1 MQSFGGHTL
10 YNLQNHVCWGDRDSI
25 YKIILSHAYLVRTC
39 DLSVGGELRLAVK
52 GDSINQRVTTC
63 DNCFTGQPRQNMCW
77 LVVYLP
83 HPTPLKNDGV
93 KVSWDDDIP
102 FPYEMENK
110 SHVWNHQAVCDS
122 LTHLP
127 RSKPVGW
134 TWSHHVPS
142 PCLHHGTQWHAARLV
157 HPPWSAR
164 QTGDVL
170 HAWPKSTW
178 RLIDLP
184 NTQNPIYTYDDICM
198 YYKLLYYTL
207 YIWIVLFL
215 LHVWNI

>member
-134 TWSHHVPS
+134 TVAATYRPS
-142 PCLHHGTQWHAARLV
+142 RKWWWFAPWRDGNTRQYGGNTWHY
-157 HPPWSAR
+157 PS
-164 QTGDVL
+164 G
-170 HAWPKSTW
+170 
-178 RLIDLP
+178 
-184 NTQNPIYTYDDICM
+184 
-198 YYKLLYYTL
+198 KLT
-207 YIWIVLFL
+207 
-215 LHVWNI
+215 